1 MTNVEKSQSKEDPC
15 AAALEA
21 KEAGNNAYK
30 AGDIDV
36 STDGSSKG
44 FIPTVSTLFFQYDV
58 A

>member
-1 MTNVEKSQSKEDPC
+1 MTNVEKSKSKEDPC

-36 STDGSSKG
+36 STHHE
-44 FIPTVSTLFFQYDV
+44 T
-58 A
+58 